1 MLASPSA
8 CGDSGRGNRDL
19 SATAVT
25 SSDAF
30 VSRAARMA
38 LLHSAC
44 FHRTTVAAAMTVLL
58 PSAEALAQCAPPPP
72 AAVSISS
79 GNCEDPAFTARES
92 AGTVVEV
99 TGTGSYSATSTH
111 LLVTNSG
118 YGAHATGGG
127 TISFTGLPDDS
138 TTLSEITTYGL
149 GSHALYAEGGGLITG
164 DNIAIY
170 TNDAGAYGV
179 GAVGAASSVTL
190 SDGAVNT
197 FGDGSHG
204 VYAASGGTIILT
216 RTDIQTYGAGA
227 SAVFVDAGG
236 SITLN
241 NLNTYSNGDHG
252 PGAVASG
259 AGSSLTLNKTYVNV
273 TSNGSAGLFADG
285 GGMVT
290 MNGGAI
296 ASGDYYGGTVI
307 ANTPGIVA
315 RGTGSSIQVSNGAT
329 SATYGANSP
338 GVWADAGAT
347 IDFSGYG
354 IFTYQPN
361 SPGAS
366 ASGAGSTVTLTNT
379 IVRTSGPWSAGLL
392 VTDAGTITVTNTEV
406 TTGFRVTG
414 GNPPVLQFPDAQI
427 GLEAHGAEVVGAG
440 SRLQAENAD
449 FTTNGDGAV
458 GVRISQGGI
467 ASIVGSTIATR
478 GDDTITAGGAD
489 GVRVNDAG
497 SHGVVT
503 GTLITTAGMNGVGL
517 HARAGGTIV
526 AKDVRLATQGQN
538 ARGVQAQEPDS
549 TIALTRTAIITG
561 GTGAAGVQADNG
573 GTVQIVG
580 GSVATTGSTAH
591 GFAAINGGT
600 VNATGTAVSAT
611 GAGSTAIYLAGK
623 GPSAISV
630 TGGSLTA
637 TDGAIIRAEGGDG
650 TVSISGGTTINP
662 AIVNGRLLLA
672 QVTEDA
678 AAKPAKLTLNITG
691 LPSLTGDII
700 VDPSTLSYNL
710 SNSNWAGN
718 LLLTGSGNTATASLT
733 TARWTGDLLAD
744 ADNTADVALAQ
755 GSLWTGLARNATDV
769 AIDGSSAWDVTG
781 DSNATGTVTNAGL
794 IQFLARPGAYST
806 LTVRNYAGNNG
817 RIGFNTYLE
826 SDNSPSNLL
835 VIDGGRASGTSSVL
849 VDNAGGP
856 GAQTVA
862 DGIRLVQVTRNGT
875 TATNAFT
882 LGQRVAAGAYE
893 YQLFR
898 GGSTGADDWFLRS
911 HLVNPPTT
919 PTAPSGPDIPL
930 YRPEVALYAPIPA
943 IGRQMGLATLGTL
956 HERVGEEEN
965 IRNLTGRGYVN
976 GGWGRVFGE
985 NTRNQWDGT
994 VDSRAAGDLVGIQAG
1009 LDVIRTDP
1017 YAGGHRDHLGVYG
1030 AYTDY
1035 SAHSVSG
1042 FALGIENLRV
1052 GRLSMAGPSLGAY
1065 WTHFGPSGWYVD
1077 AVFQGNWYD
1086 INARSDYGAALS
1098 TDATGYTASVEAGY
1112 PIRFGEG
1119 NRWQIE
1125 PQAQIIS
1132 QTISVNRSS
1141 DAYSGVSWDEGHA
1154 WTGRLGARL
1163 QYTDEDAQGR
1173 LWQPYARVNLWHA
1186 FSGNDSAI
1194 FGSASPAIETRFG
1207 DTALE
1212 LGGGVTARVNQNVS
1226 IYGQGSYRWS
1236 LDGNRSRQTA
1246 TAGTIGI
1253 RLNW

>member
-1 MLASPSA
+1 
-8 CGDSGRGNRDL
+8 
-19 SATAVT
+19 
-25 SSDAF
+25 
-30 VSRAARMA
+30 MA

-111 LLVTNSG
+111 LLVTGNG

-127 TISFTGLPDDS
+127 TISLTGAPNDS

-149 GSHALYAEGGGLITG
+149 GSHALYAEGGGLIIS
-164 DNIAIY
+164 DNTAIY
-170 TNDAGAYGV
+170 TNDAGAFGV
-179 GAVGAASSVTL
+179 RAVGAGSRVTL
-190 SDGAVNT
+190 SDGAVST
-197 FGDGSHG
+197 SGDGSHG
-204 VYAASGGTIILT
+204 AYAASGGTIILT

-241 NLNTYSNGDHG
+241 SLNTYSNGDNG

-259 AGSSLTLNKTYVNV
+259 AGSSLTLNKTYVNIRG
-273 TSNGSAGLFADG
+273 NGSAGLSAIG
-285 GGMVT
+285 GGKITVD
-290 MNGGAI
+290 GGAI

-361 SPGAS
+361 SPGAA

-379 IVRTSGPWSAGLL
+379 IVRTSGPSSTGLL
-392 VTDAGTITVTNTEV
+392 VTDAGTIIMTGTEL
-406 TTGFRVTG
+406 TTGFKATG
-414 GNPPVLQFPDAQI
+414 SNPPVLQFPDAEI
-427 GLEAHGAEVVGAG
+427 GLEAHGADVVGAG
-440 SRLQAENAD
+440 SRLQAQNNSI
-449 FTTNGDGAV
+449 TTTGRGAV
-458 GVRISQGGI
+458 GVKVSQGGAALI
-467 ASIVGSTIATR
+467 TGGTIKTSGAATV
-478 GDDTITAGGAD
+478 TGGAD
-489 GVRVNDAG
+489 GARAVDAG
-497 SHGVVT
+497 SNITLNSTSVT
-503 GTLITTAGMNGVGL
+503 TTNINAAGL
-517 HARAGGTIV
+517 HAMAGGTIAATDARV
-526 AKDVRLATQGQN
+526 VTQGQN
-538 ARGVQAQEPDS
+538 ASGVKAQDPNS
-549 TIALTRTAIITG
+549 AIALTRTAITTG
-561 GTGAAGVQADNG
+561 GTGAAGVQTDNG
-573 GTVQIVG
+573 GTVQIAG

-678 AAKPAKLTLNITG
+678 AANPAKLTLNITG

-710 SNSNWAGN
+710 SNSNWTGN
-718 LLLTGSGNTATASLT
+718 LLLTGSGNIASTSLT

-744 ADNTADVALAQ
+744 ADNTADVTLAQ
-755 GSLWTGLARNATDV
+755 GSLWTGLARDATGV
-769 AIDGSSAWDVTG
+769 AIDGSSAWNVTG
-781 DSNATGTVTNAGL
+781 DSNATGTMTNAGL

-806 LTVRNYAGNNG
+806 LTANSYAGNNG
-817 RIGFNTYLE
+817 RIGFNTYLGA
-826 SDNSPSNLL
+826 DDSPTNLL
-835 VIDGGRASGTSSVL
+835 VIDGGQASGTSSVL

-862 DGIRLVQVTRNGT
+862 DGIRLVQVIPGGT
-875 TATNAFT
+875 TATDAFT

-898 GGSTGADDWFLRS
+898 GGSTSADDWFLRS
-911 HLVNPPTT
+911 HLVNAPTT

-994 VDSRAAGDLVGIQAG
+994 VDSRADGDLVGMQAG
-1009 LDVIRTDP
+1009 LDIIRTDP

-1030 AYTDY
+1030 AYADY

-1042 FALGIENLRV
+1042 FALGIENIRV
-1052 GRLSMAGPSLGAY
+1052 GRLSMAGPSFGAY

-1077 AVFQGNWYD
+1077 AVFQGSWYD

-1132 QTISVNRSS
+1132 QTILVNRSS

-1163 QYTDEDAQGR
+1163 QYTDEDAQGG

-1194 FGSASPAIETRFG
+1194 FGSASPTIETRFG

-1236 LDGNRSRQTA
+1236 LDGNGSRQTA
-1246 TAGTIGI
+1246 TAGTVGI